1 MGSFSI
7 WHWLVVLLM
16 VVFVYIN
23 YRYCKSYKL
32 LLLELDPSVK
42 PFNGNTAF
50 LLLIPIV
57 NLIWQVVLLIHI
69 RNAIKTMKEK
79 GLTSTSADGGF
90 IFGLIFVILSVLSA
104 LMIEGQLSLILL
116 LVGLFFWI
124 ITWTKVVSTRKELG
138 KKI

>member
-1 MGSFSI
+1 
-7 WHWLVVLLM
+7 
-16 VVFVYIN
+16 
-23 YRYCKSYKL
+23 
-32 LLLELDPSVK
+32 LLELDPSVK

-50 LLLIPIV
+50 LLFIPIV

-138 KKI
+138 KNI